1 MEIFYYCDG
10 KKEKNLRKRV
20 SYKLQIVLNR
30 NRHYRLMDGEEEE
43 KKKKEK
49 ERGRIN
55 TRHGD
60 CRGKVR

>member
-1 MEIFYYCDG
+1 
-10 KKEKNLRKRV
+10 
-20 SYKLQIVLNR
+20 
-30 NRHYRLMDGEEEE
+30 MDGEEEE